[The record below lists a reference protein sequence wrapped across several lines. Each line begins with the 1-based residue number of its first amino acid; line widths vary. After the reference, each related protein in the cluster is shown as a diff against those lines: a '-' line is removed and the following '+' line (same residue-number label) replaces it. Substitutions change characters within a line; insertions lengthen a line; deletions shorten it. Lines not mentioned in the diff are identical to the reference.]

1 LRVLEHHVNLQEDD
15 MKRPDNIDRDK
26 MSCPDKVQLA
36 VGALF
41 LAVIAPPM
49 VALCVWFAMTGNWR

>member
-1 LRVLEHHVNLQEDD
+1 
-15 MKRPDNIDRDK
+15 MKRPDNIDRDR

-41 LAVIAPPM
+41 LAVVAPPM